1 MNKTETI
8 WLGLCQNRKSLNFG
22 IPAIAL
28 AMLASPSISGQ
39 TTANTEDE
47 EDVFEL
53 SPFIVDASDSNG
65 YRASSTLAG
74 TRLKTD
80 LRDVGASV
88 SVITQDFM
96 ADIGVNDLDLLAYVG
111 GTEVP
116 GANGNFL
123 NANVTENAGWAREE
137 RTNARPQQNTRV
149 RGLARADTTQNFFLT
164 DAPIDGFNI
173 ERVTV
178 NRGPNSALFG
188 LGSPGGIIDSSLK
201 RAYMRDFGS
210 VEAKFDNF
218 GSQRYVGDF
227 NQELIEGKLAVR
239 AIGLWERHKYEQE
252 PANEEDR
259 RFHFDVNFKPFENTT
274 IRANYTTGEINA
286 VRPVMIPPRDGIHV
300 WEALGKPL
308 WDPFNNA
315 FYRNLNDYNNGVAVD
330 QTTANLWHQY
340 AFIGF
345 FAGTFDM
352 QMAAIFPDP
361 HSGQMGDANTPEAAN
376 FHINSFSPNYGN
388 VPTPTTGWQGW
399 AGWINP
405 RLTRDQHTA
414 PVNSGIPGALGI
426 STGEQAFYY
435 DQRIRDR
442 GFFDYREQ
450 LASGLN
456 SYQFGEL
463 DSYSVSLEQTFADGQ
478 FGFEAAL
485 YGEEYEDNLRW
496 SVTDFSVD
504 MNIRMPDG
512 SMNPNLG
519 RVYSY
524 GNGFA
529 EPQFYRQDAM
539 RVTAFGGYDFEEK
552 HSDGWMKN
560 LGRQVLTLFAGR
572 QESDR
577 RRETHMTGSQKG
589 EAGQYLNGNFSPY
602 IGFYNRISLLHYMGG
617 PSLLD
622 LPAGGNANLQSPTVR
637 QIAGT
642 TTRSMLWDASLGAQ
656 ITDET
661 GALLPGKNVWDGVR
675 SDASVPLTDH
685 SVDPASTFIWGNSR
699 SKSEVD
705 SFAAVLQSYWLDRH
719 VVTTAS
725 WRRDKVELFTGNGS
739 ADPVTGLFPRGEWP
753 ELNPTSP
760 QPGSIDQTSFSV
772 VAHAPDFINKNLP
785 LGMNLSTHYIQ
796 SENVDAQGGF
806 YNWYN
811 ESIALSSG
819 ETEEYGFSVG
829 MLENKLIFKV
839 GWFEND
845 AKGAI
850 INPITRIGHM
860 EIDVLRFNS
869 PAELQ
874 AAGYMELDPQF
885 IIANE
890 IEKTGTKI
898 TTDTGLVL
906 DDWTARN
913 PQQSSLQSTSDI
925 RSEGMELELTY
936 NPTPN
941 WRIHLNVAQQE
952 AVKSNIDPALKRY
965 FSERF
970 TQLEAIGTQL
980 WMSNDRALELPG
992 MPENNNSRF
1001 VNPDTGDFHPIV
1013 AGNLAAFFGA
1023 VAQEGLPTQELRE
1036 WHANLITN
1044 YEFRSGGSKFL
1055 EGFGIGGAL
1064 RWMGEIVLGNPL
1076 LQDEFGNWV
1085 PDIQN
1090 PFMGPSETKLDLWI
1104 TYSYRLEKA
1113 NIDGRLR
1120 FGIKN
1125 AFGSSDVIPV
1135 NANPDGRVQTF
1146 RLEQPRIF
1154 ELTNTFS
1161 F

>member
-1 MNKTETI
+1 MKNKSYSI
-8 WLGLCQNRKSLNFG
+8 WLELRQSKKWLNLG

-28 AMLASPSISGQ
+28 VMLASTSTSGQ
-39 TTANTEDE
+39 TTANSEDE
-47 EDVFEL
+47 EDVFDL
-53 SPFIVDASDSNG
+53 SPFTVDASDSSG
-65 YRASSTLAG
+65 YLASSTLAG

-80 LRDVGASV
+80 LRDVGASIT
-88 SVITQDFM
+88 VITQDFM
-96 ADIGVNDLDLLAYVG
+96 ADIGVNDQDLLAYIG
-111 GTEVP
+111 GTETP

-123 NANVTENAGWAREE
+123 NANVTENAGWARDE

-149 RGLARADTTQNFFLT
+149 RGLARADITQNFFLT
-164 DAPIDGFNI
+164 DAPIDGFNV

-188 LGSPGGIIDSSLK
+188 LGSPGGIIDSTLK
-201 RAYMRDFGS
+201 RAYMSDFNS
-210 VEAKFDNF
+210 VEAKFDHF

-227 NQELIEGKLAVR
+227 NLEVIEGKLAVR
-239 AIGLWERHKYEQE
+239 AIGLWERQKFEQE
-252 PANEEDR
+252 QAYEEDR
-259 RFHFDVNFKPFENTT
+259 RLHFDVNFKPFANTT
-274 IRANYTTGEINA
+274 IRANYTLGEIDA

-308 WDPFNNA
+308 WDPFTA
-315 FYRNLNDYNNGVAVD
+315 SFYRNLNDYNNGVAVD
-330 QTTANLWHQY
+330 ATTANLWNQY
-340 AFIGF
+340 AFVAY

-376 FHINSFSPNYGN
+376 FHINRYSPNYAN
-388 VPTPTTGWQGW
+388 VPNTGWQGF
-399 AGWINP
+399 ASWINP
-405 RLTRDQHTA
+405 QLTRTQLTA
-414 PVNSGIPGALGI
+414 PVDSGIPGALGI

-435 DQRIRDR
+435 DQRIQDR
-442 GFFDYREQ
+442 GFFDYRKQ
-450 LASGLN
+450 LASGPN
-456 SYQFGEL
+456 SYQLGDME
-463 DSYSVSLEQTFADGQ
+463 SYSVSLEQTFADGQ

-539 RVTAFGGYDFEEK
+539 RVTAFGEYDFEEK
-552 HSDGWMKN
+552 HSDGWMKY
-560 LGRQVLTLFAGR
+560 LGRQVLSLFAGR

-577 RRETHMTGSQKG
+577 RRETHMTAVQYG
-589 EAGQYLNGNFSPY
+589 EAGQYLNGNYSPF
-602 IGFYNRISLLHYMGG
+602 IGGYNRMSLLHYMGG

-622 LPAGGNANLQSPTVR
+622 LPAGENANLESPTVR
-637 QIAGT
+637 QVVGT

-656 ITDET
+656 ITDGT
-661 GALLPGKNVWDGVR
+661 GALLPGNNVWDGVR
-675 SDASVPLTDH
+675 TDARVRLADH
-685 SVDPASTFIWGNSR
+685 SLDPDSTFTWGNSR

-705 SFAAVLQSYWLDRH
+705 SLAAVVQSYWLDRH

-725 WRRDKVELFTGNGS
+725 WRRDKVELYTGNGG
-739 ADPVTGLFPRGEWP
+739 ADPVTGLGIRGEWP
-753 ELNPTSP
+753 ELTPTDP
-760 QPGSIDQTSFSV
+760 QPGSITQTSFSV
-772 VAHAPDFINKNLP
+772 VVHSPDFINRHLP
-785 LGMNLSTHYIQ
+785 LGMNLSAHYIQ

-806 YNWYN
+806 FNWYN
-811 ESIALSSG
+811 ESISLSSG
-819 ETEEYGFSVG
+819 ETEEYGFSVA
-829 MLENKLIFKV
+829 MLENKLNFKV
-839 GWFEND
+839 SWFEND

-850 INPITRIGHM
+850 INPISRIGHL
-860 EIDVLRFNS
+860 EADVLRFNS

-874 AAGYMELDPQF
+874 AAGYIELDPQF

-890 IEKTGTKI
+890 IEKTGLTYS
-898 TTDTGLVL
+898 TDTGVEL
-906 DDWTARN
+906 DDWDARN
-913 PQQSSLQSTSDI
+913 PQQSPLQSTSDI
-925 RSEGMELELTY
+925 SSEGMEIELTY

-941 WRIHLNVAQQE
+941 WRIHLNVSKQE

-965 FSERF
+965 FSERLP
-970 TQLEAIGTQL
+970 QLTAIGTEL
-980 WMSNDRALELPG
+980 WMSNDRVLDVPG
-992 MPENNNSRF
+992 FPENNNSRL
-1001 VNPDTGDFHPIV
+1001 VNPDTGEFHPVV

-1023 VAQEGLPTQELRE
+1023 VAQEGLPTQELRK
-1036 WHANLITN
+1036 WHANLITY
-1044 YEFRSGGSKFL
+1044 YEFGSGGPKFL

-1064 RWMGEIVLGNPL
+1064 RWMDEIVLGNPL
-1076 LQDEFGNWV
+1076 LQDEYGNWL
-1085 PDIQN
+1085 PDISN
-1090 PFMGPSETKLDLWI
+1090 PYMGGSETNLDLWI
-1104 TYSYRLEKA
+1104 TYLYRFEKA
-1113 NIDGRLR
+1113 NIDWRIR

-1125 AFGSSDVIPV
+1125 ALGGSGMIPV
-1135 NANPDGRVQTF
+1135 NANPDGTVATF

-1154 ELTNTFS
+1154 ELTNTIS